1 MEALMGWC
9 KPLGAHAYEAGW
21 SEGEC
26 KDAQGD
32 FSGTNP
38 NPTDA
43 GSPGDGGIPGQDTPK
58 KGCFVAS
65 AAYGSPL
72 EPEVEFL
79 RGFKNDVLM
88 KTRSGARFFEEFY
101 RPYDT
106 ISPLIV
112 SVMNADP
119 RLKELVRWIVVAPI
133 VNQLELMLRF
143 PDASLDDVPE
153 PWGSF
158 LAETRASLEAWAK
171 AIDLPDD
178 FGGLSVEAAAE
189 ELNIVLRYILRT
201 DAPRAAYLDRLTEHG
216 QIPLRGEAG
225 ELAEAACR
233 FRAFGRSEAD
243 IARILGVAAQGG
255 TIGA

>member
-1 MEALMGWC
+1 MGWC
-9 KPLGAHAYEAGW
+9 KPSGGNAFAPGYARDECVGPGAVY
-21 SEGEC
+21 SET
-26 KDAQGD
+26 D
-32 FSGTNP
+32 P
-38 NPTDA
+38 NPDA
-43 GSPGDGGIPGQDTPK
+43 SPPGPDGGIPGQDKPPNP
-58 KGCFVAS
+58 GCFVAS

-101 RPYDT
+101 RRYDT

-133 VNQLELMLRF
+133 VNQLELMQRF
-143 PDASLDDVPE
+143 PDASLDGVPE

-158 LAETRASLEAWAK
+158 LAETRASLEAWAE

-225 ELAEAACR
+225 ELAKAACR

-243 IARILGVAAQGG
+243 IARILGVAAQGA